1 MAHADFA
8 AVKVLC
14 ARERQFHA
22 AFLVCK
28 QCSGVLCNNF
38 INRTVRYFDDD
49 HDRNRLWLLG
59 MKAPIDVI
67 KILLLDQRKINMI
80 TVDLLINLGLNLTI
94 IQEIGFISL

>member
-1 MAHADFA
+1 MQLF
-8 AVKVLC
+8 LC
-14 ARERQFHA
+14 VSSA
-22 AFLVCK
+22 
-28 QCSGVLCNNF
+28 GVLCNNF

-49 HDRNRLWLLG
+49 HDRNSLWLLG